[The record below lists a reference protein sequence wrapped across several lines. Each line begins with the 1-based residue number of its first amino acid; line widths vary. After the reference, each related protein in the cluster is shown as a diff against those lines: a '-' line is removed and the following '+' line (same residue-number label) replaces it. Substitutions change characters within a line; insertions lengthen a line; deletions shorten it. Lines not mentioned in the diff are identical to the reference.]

1 MPERVDDSV
10 SRAVE
15 SGLWS
20 AVDTFA
26 AKKAMMMDY
35 LGPQSKAFLPSKWP
49 RCDIDEDDDT
59 KVRSLIMQDLR
70 LEIVCLLESK
80 CFDKNLLNNLLK
92 LIMSRIEKHIPE
104 TLLHEYKIDKEL
116 ESVCFLNE
124 TDLHDVLDFLEDINQ
139 SCKLDCLSNM
149 VVMGQDRDEFLDKI
163 RISEAEFV
171 LNELLG
177 EINVIVIGERLNH
190 WKTLRETI
198 NSQATKLFELLRIE
212 LHLQQEMCNRKI
224 EFRRYLKLL
233 TNSETLSNEED
244 QRREGNP
251 GSDPQSNKSV
261 SVQEKMKLDTT
272 KVDMMQWILTKA
284 KGDIHEK
291 ELIHKLVAH
300 LYKMV
305 GGQHYNS

>member
-1 MPERVDDSV
+1 
-10 SRAVE
+10 
-15 SGLWS
+15 
-20 AVDTFA
+20 
-26 AKKAMMMDY
+26 
-35 LGPQSKAFLPSKWP
+35 
-49 RCDIDEDDDT
+49 
-59 KVRSLIMQDLR
+59 
-70 LEIVCLLESK
+70 
-80 CFDKNLLNNLLK
+80 
-92 LIMSRIEKHIPE
+92 
-104 TLLHEYKIDKEL
+104 
-116 ESVCFLNE
+116 
-124 TDLHDVLDFLEDINQ
+124 
-139 SCKLDCLSNM
+139 M

-190 WKTLRETI
+190 RKTLRETI

-212 LHLQQEMCNRKI
+212 LHLQQEVCNRKI

>member
-1 MPERVDDSV
+1 
-10 SRAVE
+10 
-15 SGLWS
+15 
-20 AVDTFA
+20 
-26 AKKAMMMDY
+26 
-35 LGPQSKAFLPSKWP
+35 
-49 RCDIDEDDDT
+49 
-59 KVRSLIMQDLR
+59 
-70 LEIVCLLESK
+70 
-80 CFDKNLLNNLLK
+80 
-92 LIMSRIEKHIPE
+92 
-104 TLLHEYKIDKEL
+104 
-116 ESVCFLNE
+116 
-124 TDLHDVLDFLEDINQ
+124 
-139 SCKLDCLSNM
+139 M

-177 EINVIVIGERLNH
+177 EIYVIVIGERLNH

-261 SVQEKMKLDTT
+261 AIQEKMKLDTT

-284 KGDIHEK
+284 EGDIHEK
-291 ELIHKLVAH
+291 DFIHKLVAH

-305 GGQHYNS
+305 GGQHCNS